1 MFPTT
6 AHVMTIS
13 EIKRAIRSMQ
23 RKLALPLAVIRMR
36 RATEKICNDWAVA
49 LDAKRRKQAES
60 LPDPHDVVMSIKKA
74 GYVGAHINSF
84 HSYVRRCLDK
94 EECPQPIDM
103 VRALL
108 PQANKVG
115 LVYECFRWDLVAT
128 D

>member
-1 MFPTT
+1 MGEYTL
-6 AHVMTIS
+6 S
-13 EIKRAIRSMQ
+13 EIKRIVRSLE

-60 LPDPHDVVMSIKKA
+60 LPAPHDVVMSIKKA
-74 GYVGAHINSF
+74 GYVGAYINSF
-84 HSYVRRCLDK
+84 HSYVRRCVEK

-108 PQANKVG
+108 PQANKTG
-115 LVYECFRWDLVAT
+115 MIYECFRWDLAAT

>member
-1 MFPTT
+1 MGEYTL
-6 AHVMTIS
+6 S
-13 EIKRAIRSMQ
+13 EIKRIVRSLE

-60 LPDPHDVVMSIKKA
+60 LPTPHDVVMSIKKA
-74 GYVGAHINSF
+74 GYAGAYINSF
-84 HSYVRRCLDK
+84 HSYVRRCVEK

-108 PQANKVG
+108 PQANKIG
-115 LVYECFRWDLVAT
+115 MIYECFRWDLAAT

>member
-1 MFPTT
+1 MGEYTL
-6 AHVMTIS
+6 S
-13 EIKRAIRSMQ
+13 EIKRIVRSLE

-60 LPDPHDVVMSIKKA
+60 LPDAHDLVMSIKKA
-74 GYVGAHINSF
+74 GYAGAYINAF
-84 HSYVRRCLDK
+84 HSYVRRCVEK

-108 PQANKVG
+108 PQANKIG
-115 LVYECFRWDLVAT
+115 LVYECFRWDMVAT

>member
-1 MFPTT
+1 MGEYTL
-6 AHVMTIS
+6 S
-13 EIKRAIRSMQ
+13 EIKRIVRSLE

-60 LPDPHDVVMSIKKA
+60 LPAPHDVVMSIKKA
-74 GYVGAHINSF
+74 GYAGAYINSF
-84 HSYVRRCLDK
+84 HSYVRRCVEK

-108 PQANKVG
+108 PQANKIG
-115 LVYECFRWDLVAT
+115 MIYECFRWDLAAT